1 MISEA
6 FRSSSSQML
15 SGAQSEIFQGWGGFV
30 ELGQFD
36 KLFVKDKK
44 KRSRRE
50 KFWSFF
56 SQILLKLHFEWKIN
70 AKIDLFRAFFSQ
82 NQGTFF
88 DFQKNAGEASLQ
100 TLRGTGCVTAK
111 LHSVHFYSSAI
122 LWLPSTIF
130 LAPLEMFK
138 LNLPLYR
145 RCSMFFWGEN
155 ENKLLFILLFY

>member
-56 SQILLKLHFEWKIN
+56 S
-70 AKIDLFRAFFSQ
+70 
-82 NQGTFF
+82 
-88 DFQKNAGEASLQ
+88 
-100 TLRGTGCVTAK
+100 
-111 LHSVHFYSSAI
+111 
-122 LWLPSTIF
+122 
-130 LAPLEMFK
+130 
-138 LNLPLYR
+138 
-145 RCSMFFWGEN
+145 
-155 ENKLLFILLFY
+155 